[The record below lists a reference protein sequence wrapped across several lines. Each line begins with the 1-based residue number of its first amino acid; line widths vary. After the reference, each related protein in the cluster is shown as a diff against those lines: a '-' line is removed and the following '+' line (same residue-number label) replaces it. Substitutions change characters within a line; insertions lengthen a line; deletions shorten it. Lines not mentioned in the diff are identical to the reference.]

1 MRGGEAQKTPRPA
14 SQRVPEKGRTTP
26 LYFEGLIWAVLGFR
40 QPVYEPAGNF
50 YTSDN
55 GEKGRRTQ
63 KSGASG
69 LKNQAE
75 APLHLV
81 QSLIFAI

>member
-1 MRGGEAQKTPRPA
+1 
-14 SQRVPEKGRTTP
+14 
-26 LYFEGLIWAVLGFR
+26 LGFR
-40 QPVYEPAGNF
+40 QSIYEPAGNF

-55 GEKGRRTQ
+55 GEKSRRTQ
-63 KSGASG
+63 KSGVSD

-75 APLHLV
+75 APLYLV